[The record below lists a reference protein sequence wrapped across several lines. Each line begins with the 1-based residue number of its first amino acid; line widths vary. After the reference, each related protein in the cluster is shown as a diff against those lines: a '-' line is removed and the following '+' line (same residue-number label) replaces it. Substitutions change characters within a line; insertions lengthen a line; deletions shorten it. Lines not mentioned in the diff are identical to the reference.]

1 MIEKIDQLLE
11 ENYLSKASD
20 VAIDLDQD
28 HFGRQLSDQN
38 LLEQQ

>member
-1 MIEKIDQLLE
+1 MIEKIDVLLD
-11 ENYLSKASD
+11 ENYMNKATD

-38 LLEQQ
+38 IIEQ